1 MKKSVKKLFNKK
13 GDSLSSII
21 VSIVFI
27 ILALITI
34 PAFRGMQVDNT
45 NATNAISK
53 SHISFVNEGLA
64 DAGGGADYQLDTD
77 TWETTDANSV
87 Q

>member
-1 MKKSVKKLFNKK
+1 MKNKLFNKK

-27 ILALITI
+27 ILALIMI

-45 NATNAISK
+45 NATNAISR
-53 SHISFVNEGLA
+53 SHISFVNEGLT
-64 DAGGGADYQLDTD
+64 DAGAGANYQLDND
-77 TWETTDANSV
+77 VWDTTDATNV